1 MEITTTPSKEIL
13 NMITNEQAKRLKI
26 LAELTNGEMLIP
38 MHTADMKIKTPQ
50 SVKIEKIILPPLIV
64 QGRKLKNGLLTTS
77 YLRYYVA
84 YNVKPLPISHIYS
97 DSGFI
102 CLGNLAI
109 MPFIESQQILEPL
122 ELLLVNNDRI
132 QHGRPHLNLSDD
144 ILNELT
150 DYLKDNDI
158 KIDIDLTLDW
168 IENDTLWYISSIV
181 YKHFNNK
188 KRLNIMDNIY
198 KIVFEERNDN

>member
-1 MEITTTPSKEIL
+1 
-13 NMITNEQAKRLKI
+13 MITNEQSKRLKI
-26 LAELTNGEMLIP
+26 LADLTNDEMQIP

-50 SVKIEKIILPPLIV
+50 GVKIEKIILPPLIV
-64 QGRKLKNGLLTTS
+64 QGRKLKNGLLMTS

-109 MPFIESQQILEPL
+109 TPFINSQQILEPL

-132 QHGRPHLNLSDD
+132 QHGRPHIYLSDD
-144 ILNELT
+144 TLNELT
-150 DYLKDNDI
+150 KYLKDNDI
-158 KIDIDLTLDW
+158 KIDIDPTLNW

-181 YKHFNNK
+181 YKQFTDNK

-198 KIVFEERNDN
+198 KIVFEERNDD